1 MGENVYGVA
10 LVVLTELK
18 QDGSTKTGGKVV
30 RIDSPQQ
37 VQYSANIKEGQE
49 TELRGGDRLITT
61 VKEDDVLTSLTAT
74 FQDAKLNIDAMVLI
88 GGGTV
93 TGSGESAVYDAPTM
107 SDTSRT
113 PFMAEI
119 YSTIYGDGAKTAH
132 QHSSSATGDIE
143 GYKKVTLNYAKG
155 RIPAFTQQD
164 RAFLVPSYT
173 ITSTENSSTGKGPFS
188 IETVASL
195 PPATSTE
202 NGSTE

>member
-1 MGENVYGVA
+1 MAENVYGVA

-119 YSTIYGDGAKTAH
+119 YSTIYGDGAKTA
-132 QHSSSATGDIE
+132 GDIE

-195 PPATSTE
+195 PGTSTT
-202 NGSTE
+202 S

>member
-1 MGENVYGVA
+1 MADNVYGVR

-18 QDGSTKTGGKVV
+18 QDGSAKTDGKVV

-49 TELRGGDRLITT
+49 TELRGGDRLIAT

-74 FQDAKLNIDAMVLI
+74 FQDAKLNIDAMALI

-93 TGSGESAVYDAPTM
+93 TGTGATAKYDAPTM
-107 SDTSRT
+107 SDTTRT

-119 YSTIYGDGAKTAH
+119 YSTIYGDGAKTA
-132 QHSSSATGDIE
+132 GDIE

-164 RAFLVPSYT
+164 RNFMVPSYT
-173 ITSTENSSTGKGPFS
+173 ITSTENGSTGKGPFS

-195 PPATSTE
+195 PSAE
-202 NGSTE
+202 